1 MTTFWPA
8 VVWMSR
14 NGRSA
19 IMGRRKKSIFG
30 KKSEKQFSFSFFSPA
45 HVDSVTGF
53 DEILPFG
60 KKMKTLL
67 VYLPIFNIFLEIKYS
82 RRKFFPRSCLYVAQN
97 LGIFGTFLSF
107 FQNIS
112 GLTAHRLLPLG
123 TAFVS
128 NHLNDFLSQNG
139 RGRIFKTKTSF
150 LTCKDSA

>member
-107 FQNIS
+107 SKTFLVSLHI
-112 GLTAHRLLPLG
+112 GFFLLEQL
-123 TAFVS
+123 
-128 NHLNDFLSQNG
+128 LSQICC
-139 RGRIFKTKTSF
+139 RFI
-150 LTCKDSA
+150 